1 MREMGPLSD
10 HAASDLL
17 TSRVTVAV
25 GVDPSEEVAGA
36 SQDTVLVLPSL
47 PALASPSAPLGT
59 GAPRLDDDVLH
70 QFDATHRLSE
80 LTAAWG
86 NLATFATSFGEK
98 LQVSFSKVLSLDVR
112 LSSILMSCFSLS
124 LFVQSFSRD
133 HPGFFFRLKLRKNCH
148 LRLVP

>member
-1 MREMGPLSD
+1 MRETGPPGD

-17 TSRVTVAV
+17 TSGVTVAG

-36 SQDTVLVLPSL
+36 SQDMALVLPSL
-47 PALASPSAPLGT
+47 PVPASPSASLGT

-98 LQVSFSKVLSLDVR
+98 L
-112 LSSILMSCFSLS
+112 
-124 LFVQSFSRD
+124 
-133 HPGFFFRLKLRKNCH
+133 
-148 LRLVP
+148 